1 MRNWFKDVS
10 NERDSSVFV
19 GKSLVDYKTEI
30 VSSKTV
36 ARETG
41 GWGVVTAKF
50 SPPLLSILIWK
61 FPRKGGRYSRT
72 GRSGLDSMV
81 VSKQVFSSYNF
92 EEITFTPTNMLRNGT
107 HGELEEREER
117 EEWRINYQESN

>member
-1 MRNWFKDVS
+1 
-10 NERDSSVFV
+10 
-19 GKSLVDYKTEI
+19 
-30 VSSKTV
+30 
-36 ARETG
+36 
-41 GWGVVTAKF
+41 
-50 SPPLLSILIWK
+50 
-61 FPRKGGRYSRT
+61 
-72 GRSGLDSMV
+72 MV